1 MNGTYDTDQATGS
14 SHRFFVAYLALAAF
28 AIASI
33 IALVSAH
40 VTASRPTSPPAG
52 GTIASPSAAVARPVE
67 ARDLTL
73 PATTFVG
80 TGYVLDRSK
89 TGATT
94 LEMVADHEA
103 RDRMQAAGRISGWRV
118 TYRDEQTGRPLKSLT
133 SGAAVYASDAG
144 AAEVIGHAPVPPG
157 LVEQSPL
164 DTFYDHTRLFV
175 SPEGGRGR
183 VVMILWQDRQAVLSV
198 TLIGDRRM
206 ELPFAFVVA
215 GQAAAAIH
223 PRMVSSSGIPVT

>member
-1 MNGTYDTDQATGS
+1 MNRSHDEDQTARGN
-14 SHRFFVAYLALAAF
+14 HRFFLAYLALAAF

-33 IALVSAH
+33 VALVSAH
-40 VTASRPTSPPAG
+40 ATTSRPTSQPAG
-52 GTIASPSAAVARPVE
+52 GTIASPSATVARPVE

-94 LEMVADHEA
+94 LEMVADQQA
-103 RDRMQAAGRISGWRV
+103 RERMQAAGRISGWRV

-144 AAEVIGHAPVPPG
+144 AADVIGQAPVPPG
-157 LVEQSPL
+157 LVEQPPP

-175 SPEGGRGR
+175 SPDGGRGR

-215 GQAAAAIH
+215 AQAAAAIH
-223 PRMVSSSGIPVT
+223 PRIVTSSGIADT

>member
-1 MNGTYDTDQATGS
+1 MNGTYDKDQATGS
-14 SHRFFVAYLALAAF
+14 SHRFLLAYLALAAF

-33 IALVSAH
+33 VALVGAH
-40 VTASRPTSPPAG
+40 ATAPRPTSQPAG
-52 GTIASPSAAVARPVE
+52 GTIVSPRAAAARPVE

-73 PATTFVG
+73 PPTTFVG

-94 LEMVADHEA
+94 LEMVADQQA

-118 TYRDEQTGRPLKSLT
+118 TYRDEQTGRPLKLLT

-144 AAEVIGHAPVPPG
+144 AAEVIGHAPVPSG
-157 LVEQSPL
+157 LVEEPPP

-175 SPEGGRGR
+175 SPDGGRGR

-215 GQAAAAIH
+215 AQAAAAIH
-223 PRMVSSSGIPVT
+223 PRMVTSGIPVT